1 MRLVRLPS
9 GPLSRL
15 LGTIAIALAIVG
27 MASPAIA
34 DRATRGAAAAKLAA
48 LVPADDAR
56 RAVVLGPSGEVYEPD
71 GKGAWVHRLPSWT
84 ADPVVTAGRAG
95 PTIVACGD
103 GVVYRLAGNGWSA
116 IRLAQHGK
124 AIISPGRR
132 SLAAVGRQLFALD
145 PLSRG
150 EPAKLA
156 LAPSPIIAIG
166 AGTKAAVVATETGVL
181 KLVGHALVALP
192 GAPRHPRLISDRWA
206 IVDRGAFD
214 LATAKLTAWPGG
226 LAIGAAATTTD
237 DALVAI
243 GATRAGLELVTLRA
257 GALVREPLGA
267 SGTAVGV
274 VVDRTGRAV
283 VALADGRIAL
293 RTPAG
298 WTLTEVTD
306 EAPAAHPGAGP
317 AASP

>member
-1 MRLVRLPS
+1 VRGL
-9 GPLSRL
+9 
-15 LGTIAIALAIVG
+15 AIALAIVG
-27 MASPAIA
+27 LARPAVA
-34 DRATRGAAAAKLAA
+34 DRAAHGAVAKLAA

-71 GKGAWVHRLPSWT
+71 GKGAWVHRRASWT

-95 PTIVACGD
+95 AAIVACGD
-103 GVVYRLAGNGWSA
+103 GVVYQLAGNGWSA
-116 IRLAQHGK
+116 IRLVQHGK

-132 SLAAVGRQLFALD
+132 ALAAVGRQLFALD
-145 PLSRG
+145 PVGRG

-156 LAPSPIIAIG
+156 LAPSPILAIG
-166 AGTKAAVVATETGVL
+166 AGAKAAVVATEAGVL
-181 KLVGHALVALP
+181 KLVGRALVALP
-192 GAPRHPRLISDRWA
+192 GVPRHPRLISDRWA

-214 LATAKLTAWPGG
+214 LAAGKLTAWPAG
-226 LAIGAAATTTD
+226 LAITAAATAAD
-237 DALVAI
+237 EALVAI
-243 GATRAGLELVTLRA
+243 GATRAGLELVTLR
-257 GALVREPLGA
+257 GGVVVRDPLGA

-274 VVDRTGRAV
+274 AVDRAGRAV

-306 EAPAAHPGAGP
+306 EAPVEHPGAGP